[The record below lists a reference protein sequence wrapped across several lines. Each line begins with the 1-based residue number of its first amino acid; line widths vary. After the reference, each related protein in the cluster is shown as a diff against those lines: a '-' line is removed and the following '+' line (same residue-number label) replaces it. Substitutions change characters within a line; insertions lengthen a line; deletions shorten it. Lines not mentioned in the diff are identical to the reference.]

1 MKFQRLAI
9 VAAAALAAGVSV
21 ASADGPYRAPLPTT
35 FVSINRCAG
44 PFTGFY
50 IGANIGGAGVTG
62 NHDWEDRFTGPG
74 GTDLA
79 RGSIS
84 GSANGVIGGG
94 QLGYN
99 WQCGALVAG
108 LEADFNAGDLSQSTT
123 IDGFAPANGFAYIK
137 HFETENNWFG
147 TIRARMGLAYNNV
160 MAYVTGGVAYAD
172 WTYKLG
178 IIAPFGAGLAG
189 RFSDSDTVWG
199 WTVGGGIEAL
209 LRDNW
214 TFRAEALYIGLPD
227 RSVSHFVTDATGL
240 ASGAFNVRGD
250 DSFVLARIALNYRFG
265 VYETVAPVV
274 PPLK

>member
-21 ASADGPYRAPLPTT
+21 ASADGAYRAPLPTT

-50 IGANIGGAGVTG
+50 IGANVGGAGVTG
-62 NHDWEDRFTGPG
+62 NHDWEDRFAGAG

-123 IDGFAPANGFAYIK
+123 IDGFAPAN
-137 HFETENNWFG
+137 
-147 TIRARMGLAYNNV
+147 
-160 MAYVTGGVAYAD
+160 
-172 WTYKLG
+172 
-178 IIAPFGAGLAG
+178 
-189 RFSDSDTVWG
+189 
-199 WTVGGGIEAL
+199 
-209 LRDNW
+209 
-214 TFRAEALYIGLPD
+214 
-227 RSVSHFVTDATGL
+227 
-240 ASGAFNVRGD
+240 
-250 DSFVLARIALNYRFG
+250 
-265 VYETVAPVV
+265 
-274 PPLK
+274 